1 MVYYLV
7 WGGYIML
14 VSFFE
19 ITFEC
24 NAVAFEC
31 SKCDYA
37 SECNKFIDCFG
48 CIPKFQWAMA
58 SSFDDL
64 IEYVNKWGEYNNGK
78 TDEH

>member
-1 MVYYLV
+1 MV
-7 WGGYIML
+7 

-37 SECNKFIDCFG
+37 SECKKFIDCFG
-48 CIPKFQWAMA
+48 CIPKFQWSMVT
-58 SSFDDL
+58 SFDDL
-64 IEYVNKWGEYNNGK
+64 IECLNKWGEYNNGK
-78 TDEH
+78 ADEH

>member
-1 MVYYLV
+1 M
-7 WGGYIML
+7 I

-37 SECNKFIDCFG
+37 SECKKFIDCFG
-48 CIPKFQWAMA
+48 CIPKFQWSMVT
-58 SSFDDL
+58 SFDDL
-64 IEYVNKWGEYNNGK
+64 IECINKWREYNNGK

>member
-1 MVYYLV
+1 MVV
-7 WGGYIML
+7 P
-14 VSFFE
+14 FFE

-37 SECNKFIDCFG
+37 SECKKFMDCFG
-48 CIPKFQWAMA
+48 CIPKFQWTMVT
-58 SSFDDL
+58 SFDDL
-64 IEYVNKWGEYNNGK
+64 IGCVNKWREYNNGK